1 MKEVNKTRFAILGL
15 LSIRPMSGYDLKQMI
30 EASTRNF
37 WNESYGQIYPVLKE
51 LTGSRL
57 TVKED
62 KPKEG
67 GRERHVYSLT
77 EEGRAELQRWL
88 QAPVER
94 QQVRNELLLKLF
106 FGAQV
111 PLEVSIEH
119 VESFRSRQLRA
130 LQRYEE
136 AEQAM
141 NLREKPD
148 DPNRRHWL
156 VTLSYGRH
164 QARAAIAWCDE
175 TLAELRG
182 QESPDAGRL
191 SREGR
196 RGS

>member
-164 QARAAIAWCDE
+164 QALAAIAWCDE

-191 SREGR
+191 SPEGR
-196 RGS
+196 RES

>member
-1 MKEVNKTRFAILGL
+1 MRTVNKTRFAILGL
-15 LSIRPMSGYDLKQMI
+15 LSIRPMSGYDLKQVI

-51 LTGSRL
+51 LTSSGL

-88 QAPVER
+88 RAPVER

-111 PLEVSIEH
+111 PVEVSIEH
-119 VESFRSRQLRA
+119 VESFRGRQLRA

-136 AEQAM
+136 AERAM
-141 NLREKPD
+141 NERERPD
-148 DPNRRHWL
+148 DPNRQHWL
-156 VTLSYGRH
+156 MTLSYGRH

-175 TLAELRG
+175 TLAALRREKSRKAAG
-182 QESPDAGRL
+182 VSP
-191 SREGR
+191 EGR
-196 RGS
+196 PET